1 MSFTS
6 CALSLLVGILA
17 LGVVLNASKAK
28 NSLIVRTQVQIFPGG
43 SDSKASAYNAGRP
56 RFYPW
61 NWEGNGNPLQYSCL
75 GNPMDGGW
83 QTTVHEVTKS
93 QPWPWEFHLKITP
106 FSSTQS
112 QLIWSF
118 NYSPLQHPFT
128 PSCDIT
134 MGMTSHLLCYFLMV
148 RTVFPLYRWGDCAGS
163 LNTFCAEEWP

>member
-1 MSFTS
+1 M
-6 CALSLLVGILA
+6 LQKPRIHSLLG
-17 LGVVLNASKAK
+17 
-28 NSLIVRTQVQIFPGG
+28 
-43 SDSKASAYNAGRP
+43 P
-56 RFYPW
+56 RFRSSLVAQTVKRLTIMRVDPGSIPGSGRSPG
-61 NWEGNGNPLQYSCL
+61 EGNGNPLRYSCL
-75 GNPMDGGW
+75 ENPMDGGW